1 MERINLFRYKKPILK
16 LSSFLTLTF
25 ALLLPVLAMRF
36 TLDFY
41 KRSMIDSIYSSHGRI
56 IEKYGIARSVS
67 LPSVLSTLEAINSQL
82 VQTSK
87 RLQTQID
94 YLENHIKTFNE
105 RMEPLGS
112 ILRNLQTNDRNWVV
126 LREFVYTDSVKIVLY
141 ELYDPSTTKTSDQLE
156 KVLINLGYKVT
167 KSSEHDAPMAFLG
180 KRISSVSMEGR
191 R

>member
-1 MERINLFRYKKPILK
+1 
-16 LSSFLTLTF
+16 
-25 ALLLPVLAMRF
+25 LLLPVLAMRF
-36 TLDFY
+36 TLEFY

-56 IEKYGIARSVS
+56 IEKYRITRSVP
-67 LPSVLSTLEAINSQL
+67 LTSVLSTLDAINSQL

-94 YLENHIKTFNE
+94 YLESHIKSFNE

-112 ILRNLQTNDRNWVV
+112 ILRNLQTNDRSWVV
-126 LREFVYTDSVKIVLY
+126 LREFVYGDSVKIVLY
-141 ELYDPSTTKTSDQLE
+141 ELYDPSMAKTSDQLE

-180 KRISSVSMEGR
+180 KRISSVSMEGKR
-191 R
+191 

>member
-1 MERINLFRYKKPILK
+1 LERINLFRYKKPILK
-16 LSSFLTLTF
+16 ISSFLTLTL
-25 ALLLPVLAMRF
+25 ALLLPVFAMRF

-41 KRSMIDSIYSSHGRI
+41 KRSLIDSIYNNHVRI
-56 IEKYGIARSVS
+56 VQKYRISRSVS
-67 LPSVLSTLEAINSQL
+67 LPNVLSTIDAINNQL

-94 YLENHIKTFNE
+94 QLESHIKTFNE
-105 RMEPLGS
+105 RTEPLGN
-112 ILRNLQTNDRNWVV
+112 ILRTLQRNDSNWIV
-126 LREFVYTDSVKIVLY
+126 LREFVYADSVKISLY
-141 ELYDPSTTKTSDQLE
+141 ELYDPSSVKTADQLE

-167 KSSEHDAPMAFLG
+167 KSNEYDAQMTFLG

>member
-25 ALLLPVLAMRF
+25 ALLLPVFAMRF
-36 TLDFY
+36 TLEFY
-41 KRSMIDSIYSSHGRI
+41 KRSVINSIYNNHVRI
-56 IEKYGIARSVS
+56 AEKYRISRSVS
-67 LPSVLSTLEAINSQL
+67 LPSVLSTIDAINNQL

-94 YLENHIKTFNE
+94 HLESHIKAFNE
-105 RMEPLGS
+105 RMEPLGN
-112 ILRNLQTNDRNWVV
+112 ILRTLQRNDSNWIV
-126 LREFVYTDSVKIVLY
+126 LKEFIYDDSVKVSLY
-141 ELYDPSTTKTSDQLE
+141 ELYDPGVIKTADRLE

-167 KSSEHDAPMAFLG
+167 RSNEYDAQMTFLG
-180 KRISSVSMEGR
+180 KRISGVSMEGR

>member
-16 LSSFLTLTF
+16 ISSFLTLTL
-25 ALLLPVLAMRF
+25 ALLLPVFAMRF

-41 KRSMIDSIYSSHGRI
+41 KRSVIDSIYNNHVRI
-56 IEKYGIARSVS
+56 VEKYRISRSVS
-67 LPSVLSTLEAINSQL
+67 LPNVLSTIDAINNQL

-94 YLENHIKTFNE
+94 QLENHIKTFNE
-105 RMEPLGS
+105 RTEPLGN
-112 ILRNLQTNDRNWVV
+112 ILRTLQRNDSNWIV
-126 LREFVYTDSVKIVLY
+126 LREFVYADSVKISLY
-141 ELYDPSTTKTSDQLE
+141 ELYDPSSVKTADQLE
-156 KVLINLGYKVT
+156 KVLIDLGYKVT
-167 KSSEHDAPMAFLG
+167 KSNEYDAQMTFLG